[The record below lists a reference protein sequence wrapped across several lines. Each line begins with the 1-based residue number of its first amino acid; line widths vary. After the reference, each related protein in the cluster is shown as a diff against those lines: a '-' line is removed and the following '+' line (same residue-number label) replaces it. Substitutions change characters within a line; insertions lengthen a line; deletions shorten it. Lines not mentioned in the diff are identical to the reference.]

1 MTGELPPGFEDH
13 GGHVV
18 NGDGREEPEVEYFA
32 VDLPKDSHGLG
43 ITIAGY
49 VGEEGT
55 GACVSVSLRVVSS
68 LRFCVTSY
76 CGVLVFARVYV
87 CDGCDVDVADDLT
100 GIFVRGITEGS
111 ATTVDGRINVNYQ
124 HRGV

>member
-55 GACVSVSLRVVSS
+55 GACVIWSARCVITTFLRHQ
-68 LRFCVTSY
+68 LFCVSFCACMFVT
-76 CGVLVFARVYV
+76 
-87 CDGCDVDVADDLT
+87 DVTLT
-100 GIFVRGITEGS
+100 LQTI
-111 ATTVDGRINVNYQ
+111 
-124 HRGV
+124 